1 MKPKPDYVPEPLI
14 SEPELSLR
22 SGEPMN
28 ISSIQIH
35 KNVFIPFTILVGC
48 LVVGCIYWSWAI
60 LAGAVIG
67 WLFGMLWAIEEVS
80 MLEQEDDGINSEEY
94 IVNLLSDEEN

>member
-1 MKPKPDYVPEPLI
+1 
-14 SEPELSLR
+14 
-22 SGEPMN
+22 MN

-35 KNVFIPFTILVGC
+35 KNVFIPFTILVVC

-67 WLFGMLWAIEEVS
+67 WLFGMLWAIEEVR
-80 MLEQEDDGINSEEY
+80 MPEQEHDCTNCEEY
-94 IVNLLSDEEN
+94 LANLLSDERN